1 MRAFLLLTACLLA
14 FGATMAFT
22 STDANAVVCARGVYR
37 AGCAGYRGAVV
48 VRRPYVPYARRAAGR
63 CWCTVSTYGAAT
75 DARTIGLSPAAVRS
89 KATALWAEPAE
100 FFSGAEIWPA
110 LG

>member
-1 MRAFLLLTACLLA
+1 MRTFLLIAASLLA

-48 VRRPYVPYARRAAGR
+48 VRPMSPTPAGLAIGAGER
-63 CWCTVSTYGAAT
+63 CL
-75 DARTIGLSPAAVRS
+75 R
-89 KATALWAEPAE
+89 TALLLTLEP
-100 FFSGAEIWPA
+100 
-110 LG
+110 